1 MKTEGRNAVFE
12 LLKTG
17 KNIEKIMLEKK
28 PQGSLKS
35 IFAEKRKKN
44 IKVQFVFS
52 KIKMDTI
59 IIKNRKTF
67 ED

>member
-1 MKTEGRNAVFE
+1 MNNKYYYEYEWDSKYCYPKFYV
-12 LLKTG
+12 LKN
-17 KNIEKIMLEKK
+17 KL
-28 PQGSLKS
+28 
-35 IFAEKRKKN
+35 N